1 MPQSHLPDGLYS
13 DNPMRTKHPHFE
25 ELQLD
30 LAEIFRTMG
39 SSRYAPDPAMRSETK
54 RLIAEAAQ
62 HCQPHYIYTIYPCT
76 KAGTTELVVGE
87 ERFRIG
93 TILAKSFTAATH
105 CAAFAATAGMEF
117 DCWMHGEEVAGDIL
131 LQFIVD
137 AIGSEIAEATVR
149 LTVKDVAAQAGQ
161 RQMNCGNPYSPG
173 YCGWNIAEQHRL
185 FRLLPSNP
193 CGIRLNASG
202 LMTPIKSVSGIVPL
216 GRDVVKMAYGC
227 AICNKKDCY
236 KNRIKD

>member
-1 MPQSHLPDGLYS
+1 MPPLHSPGGLYS
-13 DNPMRTKHPHFE
+13 DNTMRTKHLRFE

-54 RLIAEAAQ
+54 RLIAEAAR
-62 HCQPHYIYTIYPCT
+62 HCRPHYTYTIYPCAKT
-76 KAGTTELVVGE
+76 GTTELVVGE

-105 CAAFAATAGMEF
+105 CVVFAATAGIEF
-117 DCWMHGEEVAGDIL
+117 DRWMHGEEVAGDIL
-131 LQFIVD
+131 QQFIVD

-149 LTVKDVAAQAGQ
+149 FAVDDVAAHATQ
-161 RQMNCGNPYSPG
+161 RQMHCGNPYSPG
-173 YCGWNIAEQHRL
+173 YCGWNIVEQHQL

-216 GRDVVKMAYGC
+216 GCGIVKMPYGC